1 MEEWFN
7 RGSFIEWYKSFFQ
20 KWSSNWWN
28 DPYVKCITIC
38 SILFTWVNMD
48 QKYVAEWRNNRN
60 PKRRAIKNEKW
71 AVSDWK
77 DHQPE
82 LMNYANISLT
92 CTVIFVIVGHSNE
105 LKYFATFNEPVVL
118 ILWSNSW
125 LYDHN
130 NAVVQSYFSKFNL
143 KNYIVKLA

>member
-1 MEEWFN
+1 M
-7 RGSFIEWYKSFFQ
+7 GK
-20 KWSSNWWN
+20 
-28 DPYVKCITIC
+28 
-38 SILFTWVNMD
+38 WVNMD
-48 QKYVAEWRNNRN
+48 QKYVVEWRNNRN

-82 LMNYANISLT
+82 LMNYANISST
-92 CTVIFVIVGHSNE
+92 CIVIFVIVGHSNE
-105 LKYFATFNEPVVL
+105 LQYFPTFNEPIVL

-125 LYDHN
+125 LYDHH